1 MVALPVL
8 TVVGIL
14 AATIVFAVVLDL
26 VKVPVFRRLG
36 LPEISVRNR
45 RKRYK
50 IRSNE
55 FRVRKGKKVDL
66 KKCPTVDPV
75 YESKEQYEEIL
86 RRCYATFAAAGGYQS
101 MRYNIAIGYDTA
113 GLFFVSSSN
122 VPSLKIRARSFKEIV
137 EKAHHSFPS
146 SSS

>member
-1 MVALPVL
+1 M
-8 TVVGIL
+8 
-14 AATIVFAVVLDL
+14 
-26 VKVPVFRRLG
+26 G

-137 EKAHHSFPS
+137 EKATIASRRLLRKPS
-146 SSS
+146 AEITFEPGIMVRNSSL